1 MCRQLAQYP
10 SLQTIPHE
18 LVISLSKP
26 QLSQSDEVN
35 IALLGAALDRARMNA
50 VAMVFGFVAI
60 MGMGLHVGA
69 YWQSLLVLALAIT
82 VAVSRVATARGW
94 QNLQDKA
101 PSYKNYVLRFQ
112 VMAAVLGLAN
122 VTALSLIYPKLTQP
136 MQFMMFLV
144 MLGAIGVAALA
155 LSLINWALWL
165 YFVPSI
171 ATALIVFIMNPDA
184 GPLWFTIIFPMFAV
198 ILLRTER
205 DNFER
210 ARDAVFQRFE
220 VERTSRALEKAKLQA
235 EAGNIAKS
243 QFLATMSHEIRTPM
257 NGLLGLLELLD
268 DGTLNAEQQHWV
280 QLARTSGT
288 GLIDVINDVLDF
300 SKLDAGKTTLHIA
313 PMILGD
319 TVQMAAELF
328 QPNALKKKIKL
339 SFNQSPDV
347 PKYVLGDAI
356 RLRQIVLNLVGN
368 AVKFSDGG
376 DVSVLLDLA
385 KTASSSPPVTVD
397 APMPT
402 SMLVPTSMSVRIT
415 VRDSG
420 IGMDVAR
427 LPELFQPFHQLDQ
440 SSIRA
445 YGGTGLGLAIVKRLV
460 DEMAGTITVTSVLG
474 KGSTFVVE
482 IPLLI
487 DLEQYAARNATQT
500 NYPSASVIPTVATQ
514 ENAVA
519 KRTKVLIAED
529 NPLNRLVL
537 GKMCAKLN
545 VEVVEAEDGVQA
557 LAAWRKGG
565 VRCILMDCQMP
576 EMDGFEATAAIRQ
589 EEMAKPSLPRTV
601 IVAVTANA
609 LAGDR
614 ERCFAIGMDD
624 YLSKPIMFKDLEK
637 LLQRSGVLA

>member
-1 MCRQLAQYP
+1 L
-10 SLQTIPHE
+10 IPCE
-18 LVISLSKP
+18 LVISLSP
-26 QLSQSDEVN
+26 PPLTQSDEVN

-60 MGMGLHVGA
+60 AGMGLHVGA
-69 YWQSLLVLALAIT
+69 YWQSILVLALAT
-82 VAVSRVATARGW
+82 VVSVSRVVAARQW
-94 QNLQDKA
+94 QSLRDKA
-101 PSYKNYVLRFQ
+101 PAYKNYVLRFQ
-112 VMAAVLGLAN
+112 AMAAALGLAN
-122 VTALSLIYPKLTQP
+122 VTALCLIYPKLTQP

-155 LSLINWALWL
+155 LSLVNWALWL

-171 ATALIVFIMNPDA
+171 TTALIVFIINPDT
-184 GPLWFTIIFPMFAV
+184 GPLWFTIIFPVFAV
-198 ILLRTER
+198 ILLQTEK

-210 ARDAVFQRFE
+210 ARDTVFQRFE
-220 VERTSRALEKAKLQA
+220 IERTSRALEEARLQA

-313 PMILGD
+313 PLILGD
-319 TVQMAAELF
+319 TIQMAAELF
-328 QPNALKKKIKL
+328 RPNALKKKIKL
-339 SFNQSPDV
+339 SFSQSPDV

-368 AVKFSDGG
+368 AVKFSDDGEI
-376 DVSVLLDLA
+376 SVLLDIG
-385 KTASSSPPVTVD
+385 KTVSSGLPAPTNSSIPVC
-397 APMPT
+397 
-402 SMLVPTSMSVRIT
+402 IT

-420 IGMDVAR
+420 IGMDVTR

-440 SSIRA
+440 SSVRA

-460 DEMAGTITVTSVLG
+460 DEMAGTITVTSLLG
-474 KGSTFVVE
+474 KGSTFAIE
-482 IPLLI
+482 IPFLI
-487 DLEQYAARNATQT
+487 DWDADAARNAIQI
-500 NYPSASVIPTVATQ
+500 NQASVSSIHTAETQ
-514 ENAVA
+514 KSALA
-519 KRTKVLIAED
+519 KRATVLIAED

-545 VEVVEAEDGVQA
+545 IEVVEAEDGAQA
-557 LAAWRKGG
+557 LSAWRKGG
-565 VRCILMDCQMP
+565 VQCILMDCQMP
-576 EMDGFEATAAIRQ
+576 EMDGFEATVAIRQ
-589 EEMAKPSLPRTV
+589 EELANPSLGRTA

-614 ERCFAIGMDD
+614 ERCLAIGMDD
-624 YLSKPIMFKDLEK
+624 YLSKPIKLKDLEK
-637 LLQRSGVLA
+637 LLQRLGILT